1 MVKTSVYLPEALKA
15 RLGEASTATG
25 DSEATIIRSALER
38 WLARLV
44 IEPRRR
50 HAPDLGTMD
59 FGDPHLAEKV
69 DEALA
74 ALHYGETIAITRG
87 EEIVAEL
94 RPARRRTGSDL
105 RAALGSIR
113 PPDDRFSTDIAGAL
127 ALISAEGNDPWA
139 GA

>member
-25 DSEATIIRSALER
+25 ESEATIIRSALER

-50 HAPDLGTMD
+50 SQDLGTMD
-59 FGDPHLAEKV
+59 FGDPRLADKV

-74 ALHYGETIAITRG
+74 ALHYGETIAVTRG
-87 EEIVAEL
+87 DEIVAEL
-94 RPARRRTGSDL
+94 RAAPRRTGSDL
-105 RAALGSIR
+105 RTALASIP
-113 PPDDRFSTDIAGAL
+113 PPDDRFSADIAGAL